1 LTNLI
6 QLNRGATG
14 KRAQAKAA
22 AQLGA
27 EFIEA
32 VWARHLPSLQ
42 RLVLPD
48 SPAAMQLELFGDELF
63 RVGLRLNDPREK
75 GQLAPF
81 EFQAEGEIGLL
92 EVGVLEPLTEG
103 EGHFRSLLG
112 SSLLLRLQP
121 GDSWLVEEL
130 IPVNTGKGFNP
141 DDPADAI
148 ILEVYQGKRALPLQ
162 TANLDPVEQLF
173 LASMPAQDGR
183 FNIQE
188 LLNAVRLW
196 RDFKGKKPDYKPG
209 KAHIWAAA
217 VEYLINLYDYFKA
230 EEAEIARH
238 YSTTT
243 PAMLR
248 RVRELAQ
255 TLNATQFD
263 DRYSIHP
270 DPIAHYREVFAEIGG
285 RFNQEEMAKA
295 ARQFQEVFN
304 TIEVPPDDVDFF
316 GPS

>member
-1 LTNLI
+1 MTNLI
-6 QLNRGATG
+6 QLNRGLTG

-32 VWARHLPSLQ
+32 VRAQHLPSLS
-42 RLVLPD
+42 RLILPG
-48 SPAAMQLELFGDELF
+48 SPAAMQQELFGGELF
-63 RVGLRLNDPREK
+63 RVGLRLDDPREK

-92 EVGVLEPLTEG
+92 EVGVLEPLAEG
-103 EGHFRSLLG
+103 QGHLRCIYG

-121 GDSWLVEEL
+121 GDSWLLEEL

-141 DDPADAI
+141 ADPADRL
-148 ILEVYQGKRALPLQ
+148 ILEVYQGKRAIPLQ
-162 TANLDPVEQLF
+162 TANLDRVEQLF
-173 LASMPAQDGR
+173 LASMQNQDGH

-188 LLNAVRLW
+188 LLNAIRLW
-196 RDFKGKKPDYKPG
+196 RDFKGKKPDYKSG
-209 KAHIWAAA
+209 KAQIWAAA
-217 VEYLINLYDYFKA
+217 VEYLISLYDYFKVD
-230 EEAEIARH
+230 EAEVARH

-270 DPIAHYREVFAEIGG
+270 DPIAHYREVFAELGG

-295 ARQFQEVFN
+295 ARQFGQVFN
-304 TIEVPPDDVDFF
+304 TVEVPPDDADFF